1 MTMNMHKLIMAM
13 TLAMIL
19 IVSMPTMAQTQ
30 IVINA
35 IETSPANIILPA
47 NTSGWVTF
55 RPCAEECDKD
65 YKRVKLSP
73 RTTFSVNGKTV
84 KFEEF
89 RRNFAIIKRA
99 ETSYALVSYDT
110 DTNTVISIQLAG

>member
-1 MTMNMHKLIMAM
+1 MNMHSMNIRKLIIAIV
-13 TLAMIL
+13 LV
-19 IVSMPTMAQTQ
+19 VSMPAAAQMVTL
-30 IVINA
+30 INA

-47 NTSGWVTF
+47 NTSGMMTF
-55 RPCAEECDKD
+55 RPCAEECEKD
-65 YKRVKLSP
+65 YIRVQLSAG
-73 RTTFSVNGKTV
+73 TTFSVNGKAV

-99 ETSYALVSYDT
+99 AESYALVSYDT